1 MNISIEKT
9 FPLSDFCIFS
19 RDDEIIYENITSPL
33 TNNGTFSKIECSEQS
48 FKKIASFFTKENSL
62 ALAKAYCEELKI
74 LDYSNEQDCYLESI
88 STSDNCIKS
97 ITINYYFDIEKFSSF
112 LKEEKDSFQ
121 KEIYKNE
128 LDIFQKEVFK
138 KNIFYN
144 KPYIQ
149 YKNPRVSVKKDGI
162 KVFSITLETK
172 LKMTSI
178 PEEHLEYMRVNK
190 LFRKAIYTA
199 NGDVEIELNKIIH
212 KELNDE

>member
-33 TNNGTFSKIECSEQS
+33 TNNGAFSKIECSEQA
-48 FKKIASFFTKENSL
+48 FNKIASFFSKENSL

-74 LDYSNEQDCYLESI
+74 LDYSNQQDCYLESI

-97 ITINYYFDIEKFSSF
+97 ITINYYFDIEKVSSF
-112 LKEEKDSFQ
+112 LKEEKDIFQ
-121 KEIYKNE
+121 KEI
-128 LDIFQKEVFK
+128 FK

-144 KPYIQ
+144 KPYIK
-149 YKNPRVSVKKDGI
+149 YTNPRVSVKKDGI
-162 KVFSITLETK
+162 KVFSIILETK
-172 LKMTSI
+172 LTMKSI
-178 PEEHLEYMRVNK
+178 PEDYLEFIRINK
-190 LFRKAIYTA
+190 LFRKAIYKA

>member
-33 TNNGTFSKIECSEQS
+33 TNNGTFSNIECSEKS

-62 ALAKAYCEELKI
+62 ALAKAYCEDLKI

-97 ITINYYFDIEKFSSF
+97 ITINYYFDIEKVSSF
-112 LKEEKDSFQ
+112 LKEEKDIFQ
-121 KEIYKNE
+121 KEI
-128 LDIFQKEVFK
+128 FK
-138 KNIFYN
+138 KDLFYN
-144 KPYIQ
+144 KPYIK
-149 YKNPRVSVKKDGI
+149 YINPRVSVEKDGI
-162 KVFSITLETK
+162 KIFSITLETK
-172 LKMTSI
+172 LTMKSI
-178 PEEHLEYMRVNK
+178 PEDYLEFIRINK
-190 LFRKAIYTA
+190 LFRKALYKA